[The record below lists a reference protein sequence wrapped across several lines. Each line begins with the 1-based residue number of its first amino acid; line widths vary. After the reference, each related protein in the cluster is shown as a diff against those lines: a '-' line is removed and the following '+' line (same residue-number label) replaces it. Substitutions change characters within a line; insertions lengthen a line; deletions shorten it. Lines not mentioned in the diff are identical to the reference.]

1 MTSNKTVV
9 LAPTKFIKMVIA
21 QNSIDVH
28 YNNNTILLKRVN

>member
-1 MTSNKTVV
+1 MTSIKTVV

-28 YNNNTILLKRVN
+28 YNNTILFKRVN